1 MSQIAP
7 DIPELEHLPVVVRPF
22 IYTRALTHASRS
34 GITLLLG
41 LAVLCCMGSG
51 GVVAGARLFGSPGSV
66 LGGLAGAA
74 LAVYTFFRALI
85 PWQTRRTIR
94 VVEREIDWKTE
105 YRDLIDGHNDFTRVV
120 DAYKKREGWG
130 DPRR

>member
-22 IYTRALTHASRS
+22 IYTRALARASRS

-41 LAVLCCMGSG
+41 LAVLCTLGAG
-51 GVVAGARLFGSPGSV
+51 GVVAGARLLGTPGSV

-74 LAVYTFFRALI
+74 LAVYLFFRALV
-85 PWQTRRTIR
+85 PWQTRRAIR
-94 VVEREIDWKTE
+94 SVERDIDWKTE
-105 YRDLIDGHNDFTRVV
+105 YRDLIDGYDEFTRVV
-120 DAYKKREGWG
+120 DAYKKSEARD